1 MIRRLF
7 GRGDQV
13 TLPALNPN
21 VTQRFAPDKYRDE
34 KYHASSDYVHG
45 LRNSIKS
52 TPALTLEQYIDM
64 VRSFGKMAITFDRT
78 PDLLPTYEELEEL
91 VEVLDS
97 PRFEEEG
104 LQCHIE

>member
-7 GRGDQV
+7 GRGDQA

-21 VTQRFAPDKYRDE
+21 ATQRFAPDKYREE
-34 KYHASSDYVHG
+34 KYHASSDYVYG

-64 VRSFGKMAITFDRT
+64 VSGFGKIAMTFNRT
-78 PDLLPTYEELEEL
+78 PDLLPIYSELEEL
-91 VEVLDS
+91 VEIMDE
-97 PRFEEEG
+97 PRFEESG
-104 LQCHIE
+104 L